1 MENSHAGRKPRQ
13 FYPLSPAGRVLVRGM
28 VSLVARAVH
37 VFGVEFEE
45 PVDLKITMDTLQRL
59 GELAERTASRE
70 MKAKHH
76 MNDRSHGLASL
87 RCL

>member
-1 MENSHAGRKPRQ
+1 MRE
-13 FYPLSPAGRVLVRGM
+13 M
-28 VSLVARAVH
+28 VSLGARAFH

-45 PVDLKITMDTLQRL
+45 PVDLKITMDNLQRL

-70 MKAKHH
+70 AKAKHR
-76 MNDRSHGLASL
+76 MNDSSRGLASL

>member
-1 MENSHAGRKPRQ
+1 M
-13 FYPLSPAGRVLVRGM
+13 RGM
-28 VSLVARAVH
+28 ASLVARAVH

-76 MNDRSHGLASL
+76 MNDGSHGLASL
-87 RCL
+87 RCLSRQAAACPESRGASAS